1 MIIIGLTGNIGM
13 GKSTVAKM
21 MGGLGAAHID
31 ADKVGHEI
39 LYSDQHV
46 SDTVLAAFGSSI
58 AGADGHIDR
67 QKLGGVVFADP
78 AARERLNRITHPAIK
93 AEIIRRL
100 EAFKRQKVKV
110 VVLEAALFFEA
121 GWESLADL
129 IWVVS
134 ASAENVIRRAKT
146 YRGMSEIEILSRLQ
160 SQASIDE
167 KKKKA
172 DEVIDTDCSIEEA
185 AVRVKAA
192 WDRSV
197 APLIG

>member
-21 MGGLGAAHID
+21 MVGLGAAHID

-39 LYSDQHV
+39 LYSAQHV

-58 AGADGHIDR
+58 AGAAGHIDR

-78 AARERLNRITHPAIK
+78 AGRERLNRITHPAIK

-100 EAFKRQKVKV
+100 EAFKSQKVKV

>member
-1 MIIIGLTGNIGM
+1 MIVIGLTGNIGM

-21 MGGLGAAHID
+21 MVGLGAAHID

-39 LYSDQHV
+39 LYSDQRV
-46 SDTVLAAFGSSI
+46 RDAVLSAFGSGI
-58 AGADGHIDR
+58 AGDDGHIDR
-67 QKLGGVVFADP
+67 QKLGGVIFTDP
-78 AARERLNRITHPAIK
+78 AAKERLNRITHPAIK
-93 AEIIRRL
+93 DEVIRRIR
-100 EAFKRQKVKV
+100 AFKRQKVKV

-172 DEVIDTDCSIEEA
+172 DEVIDTDCSIEEV

-192 WDRSV
+192 WNRSV